1 MSEFN
6 RENVYSASDG
16 FQRYMTKVFS
26 TMGIG
31 LAITALI
38 AYAGYVNL
46 MNGGFMMKFAL
57 SGFSNIIMLFV
68 QLGICIALGRGLQ
81 TMDPAQSKI
90 LFFVYSAVTGLTFS
104 VLPLAFGV
112 ATVFTAFAFAAV
124 MFFSTAI
131 IGHFTNVDL
140 TKFSG
145 ILMGGLLSLVL
156 VSILGM
162 FIPSIGNS
170 LFISYA
176 GIVIFMGLTAWD
188 TQKLKAYYYQAQGS
202 DILTANLAVYGAF
215 QLYLDFINIFLYVL
229 RIVGSRSSRD

>member
-6 RENVYSASDG
+6 RESVYSASDG

-81 TMDPAQSKI
+81 TMDPTQSKI
-90 LFFVYSAVTGLTFS
+90 LFFV
-104 VLPLAFGV
+104 
-112 ATVFTAFAFAAV
+112 
-124 MFFSTAI
+124 
-131 IGHFTNVDL
+131 
-140 TKFSG
+140 
-145 ILMGGLLSLVL
+145 
-156 VSILGM
+156 
-162 FIPSIGNS
+162 
-170 LFISYA
+170 
-176 GIVIFMGLTAWD
+176 
-188 TQKLKAYYYQAQGS
+188 
-202 DILTANLAVYGAF
+202 
-215 QLYLDFINIFLYVL
+215 
-229 RIVGSRSSRD
+229 